1 LECDSADGA
10 QQVAK
15 TLDALRTVGLNLLQA
30 KMQALQQSAG
40 PTAHQEEMAQVKG
53 MFDILTKSL
62 TDAKIRA
69 TDKVAEVSANVDL
82 GPALVAGFMMPAM
95 AAAKEASLRTQS
107 MSNMKQLA
115 LAMYNFETKNK
126 HFPAAA
132 VLGPDGKTK
141 HSWRVAIL
149 PFLGMP
155 DAAAVFK
162 EYRMD
167 EPWDSEHNKKLIDK
181 MPAVFRDPHE
191 DANSTNPCY
200 FMPTGK
206 GMFGGNEEGWK
217 IREITDGTSRTV
229 MLVEAKRDI
238 PWTKPED
245 IEIDPDPTKPLPEFS
260 GHLTT
265 NNFLAAFVDGH
276 VEVLGKDI
284 EPRLLH
290 AMFTI
295 AGGEII
301 SFPSNASAAQSA
313 NSAMLLSPGDSGPMH
328 VFNHNSDADR
338 IKIEFHR
345 AEKQPTA
352 GLTEATAPDGR
363 NVKIYLHPEAE
374 LTNADIAKATATTDS
389 LGQPA
394 VSVSFTAQGSEKMA
408 KLTEENHGQTHGDYG

>member
-30 KMQALQQSAG
+30 KMQALQQSAP

-107 MSNMKQLA
+107 MNNLKQLA
-115 LAMYNFETKNK
+115 LAMYNYETKNK

-155 DAAAVFK
+155 EAAAVFK
-162 EYRMD
+162 EYRLD
-167 EPWDSEHNKKLIDK
+167 EPWDSEHNKVLIAS

-200 FMPTGK
+200 FMLTGK

-217 IREITDGTSRTV
+217 IREITDGTSMTV

-245 IEIDPDPTKPLPEFS
+245 IEIDPDPTKPLPEFG

-276 VEVLGKDI
+276 VEVLGKNI

-295 AGGEII
+295 AGGELIRL
-301 SFPSNASAAQSA
+301 PPQK
-313 NSAMLLSPGDSGPMH
+313 D
-328 VFNHNSDADR
+328 
-338 IKIEFHR
+338 EF
-345 AEKQPTA
+345 
-352 GLTEATAPDGR
+352 
-363 NVKIYLHPEAE
+363 
-374 LTNADIAKATATTDS
+374 
-389 LGQPA
+389 
-394 VSVSFTAQGSEKMA
+394 
-408 KLTEENHGQTHGDYG
+408 